1 MKITQIVYKVDD
13 LPKAICSAAEKGL
26 IAEYGRKKNPY
37 NAFVYFADDTF
48 LEFVDNMGIPT
59 VVKMVMKIV
68 NKKFINRF
76 EKWDNAKEG
85 PLGIGIQITEQQL
98 QEIEAFL
105 KKKYSINCFRLTS
118 KRKDL
123 HGVNFVAQ
131 CLFPE
136 NSYLPFFVTPY
147 HNAGDTVL
155 HQNLNGKKTVK
166 HLDIAFGEKEYVIVC
181 DLLSEFQLWEDL
193 GASVQKGE
201 YGFEVMISDVTE

>member
-13 LPKAICSAAEKGL
+13 LQKAICSAAAKGFV
-26 IAEYGRKKNPY
+26 AEYGRKKNPY

-48 LEFVDNMGIPT
+48 LEFVDNMGIPK

-68 NKKFINRF
+68 NKKFIDRF

-85 PLGIGIQITEQQL
+85 PLGIGIQVTESQIH
-98 QEIEAFL
+98 EIGVYL
-105 KKKYSINCFRLTS
+105 KNKYNINCFKLTS

-136 NSYLPFFVTPY
+136 NIYLPFFVTPY
-147 HNAGDTVL
+147 RNANNTVL
-155 HQNLNGKKTVK
+155 HQNLNGKKKVK
-166 HLDIAFGEKEYVIVC
+166 HIDVTLEEREYVIVC
-181 DLLSEFQLWEDL
+181 DLLSEFQLWDDL
-193 GASVQKGE
+193 GAYIQKGE
-201 YGFEVMISDVTE
+201 YGFDVMISDICQ

>member
-13 LPKAICSAAEKGL
+13 LPKAICSAADKGFV
-26 IAEYGRKKNPY
+26 AEYGRKKNPY

-48 LEFVDNMGIPT
+48 LEFVDNMGIPK

-85 PLGIGIQITEQQL
+85 PLGIGIQVTESQIH
-98 QEIEAFL
+98 EIEVYL
-105 KKKYSINCFRLTS
+105 KNKYNINCFKLTS
-118 KRKDL
+118 KRKDI

-136 NSYLPFFVTPY
+136 NIYLPFFVTPY
-147 HNAGDTVL
+147 RNANNTVL
-155 HQNLNGKKTVK
+155 HQNLNGKKKVK
-166 HLDIAFGEKEYVIVC
+166 HIDVTLEEREYVIVC
-181 DLLSEFQLWEDL
+181 DLLSEFQLWDDL
-193 GASVQKGE
+193 GAYIQKGE
-201 YGFEVMISDVTE
+201 YGFDVMISDIC